1 MYTKKNG
8 RMTYKSNRRP
18 NFKRYNNFSSK
29 NRNKGNVTQ
38 QYNKYLKLAKD
49 TFSAGDRIQAEYYYQ
64 FTDHYY
70 RLMVELGIN
79 IDENSSNID
88 IKNFPSTPE
97 VDKENNSEQETA
109 SDENLQTDLIIARA
123 FKPLPIIFEIAFE
136 NFKKFKYII
145 MFLGKSGKQVLKE
158 ATKKWKFNYEEKK
171 SLTNDDSLIIKI
183 SNLQKKNG

>member
-18 NFKRYNNFSSK
+18 NFKRNNSYSSK
-29 NRNKGNVTQ
+29 SRNKGNVTQ

-79 IDENSSNID
+79 IEDNI
-88 IKNFPSTPE
+88 N
-97 VDKENNSEQETA
+97 
-109 SDENLQTDLIIARA
+109 SDENKPSMSDDQTSDNNSSADEIDENEKSSDESIESIPFIAE
-123 FKPLPIIFEIAFE
+123 PT
-136 NFKKFKYII
+136 
-145 MFLGKSGKQVLKE
+145 KE
-158 ATKKWKFNYEEKK
+158 KRSRSAK
-171 SLTNDDSLIIKI
+171 
-183 SNLQKKNG
+183 

>member
-18 NFKRYNNFSSK
+18 NFKRNNNFVSK
-29 NRNKGNVTQ
+29 NRNKGNISQ

-79 IDENSSNID
+79 LEDQDTTDETKLTKNENENVDEIKDASIEENS
-88 IKNFPSTPE
+88 KL
-97 VDKENNSEQETA
+97 VDDDAKDEDVDESIESVPFISE
-109 SDENLQTDLIIARA
+109 
-123 FKPLPIIFEIAFE
+123 PV
-136 NFKKFKYII
+136 KKRR
-145 MFLGKSGKQVLKE
+145 
-158 ATKKWKFNYEEKK
+158 TR
-171 SLTNDDSLIIKI
+171 T
-183 SNLQKKNG
+183 QK